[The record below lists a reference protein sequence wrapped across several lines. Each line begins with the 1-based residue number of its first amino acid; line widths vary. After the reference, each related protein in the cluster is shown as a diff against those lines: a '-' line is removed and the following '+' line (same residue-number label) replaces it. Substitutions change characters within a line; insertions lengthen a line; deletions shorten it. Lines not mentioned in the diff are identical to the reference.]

1 MANLQQLLKNVSC
14 STWFAILLGLLALLY
29 WFGIR
34 SYNSVLGNSALPGPR
49 IWPWVG
55 NLPDLFKYGGFHK
68 MLLNYF
74 YKYGRVYKMCLGRSP
89 SIVVTD
95 PEIIKQITVK
105 EFWKFPNRPLFVK
118 PNPPL
123 DAGLF
128 AVRDETWRRIRNTL
142 TPTFTASK
150 LKQIVPIIDTASKK
164 LTAKMQNCA
173 ETGESVDVVRQFSL
187 FALDVIMRAAF
198 GMENDI
204 QMNPDPVL
212 VEKARN
218 VFETPLWVRVF
229 SMFPFWGYFS
239 RYVNFL
245 QNIDFFGKIL
255 KGILHERR
263 KKEFTGSKDLV
274 QLMLKA
280 HEENENGVSRLSE
293 DEIMAQSITFFL
305 AGFQTTGNTLTCTAY
320 YLATHP
326 EVQDR
331 LIREIDELKETS
343 GDMPLYDMVQK
354 AGYMDQVICEVLRL
368 SGPDFL
374 LARQCEEDSIYKG
387 IKFPKGI
394 GVNIPTYALHRDPD
408 LWDNPLEF
416 NPDNF
421 SPEAKEK
428 RDPFAFLPFGVGP
441 RQCIGMRLAMLEIKI
456 GLLQVMQRF
465 KFERAPETVGKL
477 EHQAVLIM
485 SPKETIYVKIKARKQ
500 I

>member
-1 MANLQQLLKNVSC
+1 
-14 STWFAILLGLLALLY
+14 
-29 WFGIR
+29 
-34 SYNSVLGNSALPGPR
+34 
-49 IWPWVG
+49 
-55 NLPDLFKYGGFHK
+55 

-105 EFWKFPNRPLFVK
+105 EFWKFANRPPFVK

-123 DAGLF
+123 NSGLF
-128 AVRDETWRRIRNTL
+128 IARDETWRRIRHTL

-150 LKQIVPIIDTASKK
+150 LKHIVPIIENASEK
-164 LTAKMQNCA
+164 LKTKMQKYA
-173 ETGESVDVVRQFSL
+173 ETGESVDVVRLFSL

-218 VFETPLWVRVF
+218 VFQTPLWVRFF

-239 RYVNFL
+239 RYA
-245 QNIDFFGKIL
+245 KIL
-255 KGILHERR
+255 QGIDYFLEIVKSILQERR
-263 KKEFTGSKDLV
+263 TKGFTGSKDLV
-274 QLMLKA
+274 HLMLKA
-280 HEENENGVSRLSE
+280 HEEHVDGVSKLSE
-293 DEIMAQSITFFL
+293 NEIMAQSIVFL
-305 AGFQTTGNTLTCTAY
+305 VAGFETTGNTLTSTAY
-320 YLATHP
+320 YLATNP

-331 LIREIDELKETS
+331 LIREIDELMETS
-343 GDMPLYDMVQK
+343 EDVPLYDLVQK
-354 AGYMDQVICEVLRL
+354 AGYMDQVISEVLRIA
-368 SGPDFL
+368 GPAFL
-374 LARQCEEDSIYKG
+374 IFRECEEDTIIKG
-387 IKFPKGI
+387 IRFPKGC
-394 GVNIPTYALHRDPD
+394 GVSIPSYVLHRDPGF
-408 LWDNPLEF
+408 WDNPLEF

-441 RQCIGMRLAMLEIKI
+441 RQCIGMRLALLELKI

-465 KFERAPETVGKL
+465 KFERAPETVEKL
-477 EHQAVLIM
+477 EHRAVLIM
-485 SPKETIYVKIKARKQ
+485 SPKETIYVKIKPR
-500 I
+500 

>member
-164 LTAKMQNCA
+164 LTAKMQKCA
-173 ETGESVDVVRQFSL
+173 EKG
-187 FALDVIMRAAF
+187 AF
-198 GMENDI
+198 C
-204 QMNPDPVL
+204 
-212 VEKARN
+212 
-218 VFETPLWVRVF
+218 
-229 SMFPFWGYFS
+229 
-239 RYVNFL
+239 
-245 QNIDFFGKIL
+245 
-255 KGILHERR
+255 ILHERR

-477 EHQAVLIM
+477 EQQAVLIM